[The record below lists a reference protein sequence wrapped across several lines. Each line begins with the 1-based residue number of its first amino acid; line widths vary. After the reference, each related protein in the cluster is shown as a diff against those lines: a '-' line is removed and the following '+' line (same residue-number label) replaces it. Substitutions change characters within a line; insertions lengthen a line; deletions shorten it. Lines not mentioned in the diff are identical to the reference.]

1 MIKAIQAFV
10 ISTFFF
16 INTAFA
22 VEGLPDFTQLVKE
35 HGAAVVNISTTIK
48 KKSHKGLF
56 KPDFSS
62 PEEEEA
68 FDELFKRY
76 FDFGGG
82 HGGSPHGKRA
92 NPLGS
97 GFIISADGY
106 IVTNH
111 HVISDAD
118 EITVKLTDR
127 REFKAKL
134 IGSDKRSDIALL
146 KIEAAAL
153 PFLHL
158 GNSKNLQ
165 VGEWV
170 LAIGS
175 PFGFDNSVTAGI
187 VSAKG
192 RNLPSDNYVPFIQTD
207 VAINPGNSGG
217 PLFNLAGDVV
227 GINSQ
232 IYSRSGGFMGVSFAI
247 PTDVATNVIEQLKTK
262 GNVSRAWLG
271 VLIQEVDRELAKTFK
286 MDRPRGALVA
296 KILKNAPAIGK
307 LAVGDI
313 ILEFNNQPVPN
324 VATLP
329 NIVGQTKIGK
339 AVDVK
344 VLRGGSEQIIQ
355 ITLGELPKEDVLDE
369 EEDKPEKQPEVAK
382 ESVLGMEVTD
392 LDETSHKATGIK
404 AGVLVSKVK
413 AGSGK
418 DAGLIQGDII
428 SMLDGKKIDSVKTLK
443 STISGLTEGD
453 SVAVLI
459 HRNNTARFVALKITK
474 ETASE

>member
-1 MIKAIQAFV
+1 MIKVIQALV

-16 INTAFA
+16 FNTASA
-22 VEGLPDFTQLVKE
+22 VDGLPDFTQLVKD

-48 KKSHKGLF
+48 KKSHKELF
-56 KPDFSS
+56 KPDFNS

-68 FDELFKRY
+68 FEELFKRF
-76 FDFGGG
+76 FDGEGHG
-82 HGGSPHGKRA
+82 ANPHGGSVH
-92 NPLGS
+92 PLGS

-106 IVTNH
+106 VVTNH
-111 HVISDAD
+111 HVVSDAD

-134 IGSDKRSDIALL
+134 IGSDERSDIALL
-146 KIEAAAL
+146 KIEANDL

-158 GNSKNLQ
+158 GNSKDLQ

-247 PTDVATNVIEQLKTK
+247 PTNVASNVIDQLKTK
-262 GNVSRAWLG
+262 GHVSRAWLG
-271 VLIQEVDRELAKTFK
+271 VLIQEVDRDLAKSFK
-286 MDRPRGALVA
+286 MSRPRGALVA
-296 KILKNAPAIGK
+296 KIIKDAPAVGK
-307 LAVGDI
+307 LKLGDI
-313 ILEFNNQPVPN
+313 ILEFNNQAVPN

-329 NIVGQTKIGK
+329 NIVGQTEIGK
-339 AVDVK
+339 EVDVK
-344 VLRGGSEQIIQ
+344 VLRDGSETIVKV
-355 ITLGELPKEDVLDE
+355 TLGELPKKEALDG
-369 EEDKPEKQPEVAK
+369 KKEKQPEVK
-382 ESVLGMEVTD
+382 PEIKDTVLGMEIENLT
-392 LDETSHKATGIK
+392 ETSRKASGVESGI
-404 AGVLVSKVK
+404 LVSKVK
-413 AGSGK
+413 EGSGK
-418 DAGLIQGDII
+418 KAGLMQGDII
-428 SMLDGKKIDSVKTLK
+428 SMLDGKEIDSVETLK
-443 STISGLTEGD
+443 STIKALQVDE

-459 HRNNTARFVALKITK
+459 HRNGSARFLALKITK